1 MGGVE
6 KGSVVLSTAL
16 SEASKKPGRWCTRT
30 FNLPTRVENLNASFV
45 FESLLKFLKVEYEI
59 KGKEFNLQI
68 FASNYAPHLSHFIL
82 AFSFCL
88 LSQ

>member
-16 SEASKKPGRWCTRT
+16 SEASKQPGHWCTRI
-30 FNLPTRVENLNASFV
+30 FNFPTRVENLNASFV

-68 FASNYAPHLSHFIL
+68 FASNHVPHLSHFIS
-82 AFSFCL
+82 A
-88 LSQ
+88 